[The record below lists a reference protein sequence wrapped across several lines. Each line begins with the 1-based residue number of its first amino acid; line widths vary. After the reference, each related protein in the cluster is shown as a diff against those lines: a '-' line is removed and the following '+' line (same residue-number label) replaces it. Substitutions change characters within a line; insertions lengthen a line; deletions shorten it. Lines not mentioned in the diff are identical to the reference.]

1 MVTCTISAERSDANL
16 NDQRPDIV
24 APWVASNQTAVDS
37 VELRLYVTGMTP
49 SSLRAI
55 AHITSL
61 CKECLSNRH
70 QLEIVDIYQNPEMT
84 RADQIIA
91 SPTLLKLSPSPPAK
105 LIGSMS
111 DRAKVMA
118 ALGLSE
124 LE

>member
-1 MVTCTISAERSDANL
+1 
-16 NDQRPDIV
+16 
-24 APWVASNQTAVDS
+24 
-37 VELRLYVTGMTP
+37 MTP
-49 SSLRAI
+49 SSLKAI

-61 CKECLSNRH
+61 CKENLSDRY

-91 SPTLLKLSPSPPAK
+91 SPTLLKLAPSPPAK
-105 LIGSMS
+105 LIGRLS
-111 DRAKVMA
+111 DREQVMA